1 MPSAIIGG
9 ADARKHVRYEV
20 KISSVVVDFARVGL
34 CPVHPRRQAPSGL
47 EGGTATH
54 RRLVRCT
61 DCEHATND
69 RPPMAIHWL
78 SSRWQLDVNCLRT
91 LCPDA
96 HSMDMGRELLGVRSP
111 FGHSTIRCS
120 DATDSLDP
128 FGFRP
133 TRGALT
139 TMLNR
144 FAMLAAVCVA
154 LPVAVAPLALADPP
168 PPPDPAVAPV
178 TNATNPLPPE
188 GAVPS
193 APPGVLDTPDGWHL
207 EVSGA
212 NETQLP
218 VAPLTTAIS
227 SREYLIA
234 GTFTGKI
241 TGGGK
246 TKLTGGTLE
255 AGEQIGCGIIS
266 DETEINPGASITP
279 GISAIGLPSVSAGIS
294 LQGKVYLKPGTVT
307 TVAIDKKSFKGT
319 TTRVTITGVR
329 IKTDQCAG
337 QSFIRSYATL
347 TSSTDNTD
355 DVITYLGVTKSV

>member
-1 MPSAIIGG
+1 
-9 ADARKHVRYEV
+9 
-20 KISSVVVDFARVGL
+20 
-34 CPVHPRRQAPSGL
+34 
-47 EGGTATH
+47 
-54 RRLVRCT
+54 
-61 DCEHATND
+61 
-69 RPPMAIHWL
+69 
-78 SSRWQLDVNCLRT
+78 
-91 LCPDA
+91 
-96 HSMDMGRELLGVRSP
+96 
-111 FGHSTIRCS
+111 
-120 DATDSLDP
+120 
-128 FGFRP
+128 
-133 TRGALT
+133 
-139 TMLNR
+139 MLNR
-144 FAMLAAVCVA
+144 LAMLATVCIA
-154 LPVAVAPLALADPP
+154 LPVGVAPLALADPP
-168 PPPDPAVAPV
+168 PPDPAVQPV
-178 TNATNPLPPE
+178 NATNPLPPE

-207 EVSGA
+207 EVGGA

-246 TKLTGGTLE
+246 TKLTGGSLE

-279 GISAIGLPSVSAGIS
+279 GLSAIGLPSVSAGIS

-329 IKTDQCAG
+329 VKTDQCAG

-347 TSSTDNTD
+347 TASTDNTD

>member
-1 MPSAIIGG
+1 M
-9 ADARKHVRYEV
+9 
-20 KISSVVVDFARVGL
+20 F
-34 CPVHPRRQAPSGL
+34 
-47 EGGTATH
+47 
-54 RRLVRCT
+54 
-61 DCEHATND
+61 
-69 RPPMAIHWL
+69 
-78 SSRWQLDVNCLRT
+78 
-91 LCPDA
+91 
-96 HSMDMGRELLGVRSP
+96 
-111 FGHSTIRCS
+111 
-120 DATDSLDP
+120 
-128 FGFRP
+128 
-133 TRGALT
+133 
-139 TMLNR
+139 NR
-144 FAMLAAVCVA
+144 FAILASVCVA
-154 LPVAVAPLALADPP
+154 IPLAAAPLAQADPP
-168 PPPDPAVAPV
+168 PPPDPAVPV
-178 TNATNPLPPE
+178 NATNPLPPE

-207 EVSGA
+207 EVVGS

-246 TKLTGGTLE
+246 TKLSGGSFE

-266 DETEINPGASITP
+266 DETEINPGASFTP
-279 GISAIGLPSVSAGIS
+279 GIGGIGGAALTGPFAFGVS

-307 TVAIDKKSFKGT
+307 TVAIDKKKFKGT
-319 TTRVTITGVR
+319 TTRITITGVR

-355 DVITYLGVTKSV
+355 DVITYLGVTKAV